1 MNEPRNPVRAVQTTI
16 SVLEALKDGDG
27 AGITELADELELTKG
42 TVHNH
47 LSTLADRG
55 FVVKKDDR
63 YHVGLRFF
71 EFGEYT
77 KNRQQVYHLAKSEVE
92 NLADST
98 GKLANLLVE
107 EHGRGIYLHRAK
119 GNSTLSLDTG
129 AGSRVYLH
137 NTALGKAILANL
149 PTERVDAI
157 LDEHGMPA
165 QTENTITDREEL
177 YTELAE
183 IREQGVAFDRE
194 ERAEG
199 IRCIAAPVRTNDGRV
214 LGAISVAG
222 AKSRMRGDHYDSELP
237 EVVHD
242 AASVIGINATY
253 S

>member
-1 MNEPRNPVRAVQTTI
+1 MNEPRNPVQAVQTTI
-16 SVLEALKDGDG
+16 GILEALKDGDG
-27 AGITELADELELTKG
+27 AGITELAAELDLTKG

-55 FVVKKDDR
+55 FVVKEDDQ

-71 EFGEYT
+71 EFGEYA
-77 KNRQQVYHLAKSEVE
+77 KGRQEVYRLAKSEVE
-92 NLADST
+92 NLADTT

-129 AGSRVYLH
+129 AGSRVHLH

-149 PTERVDAI
+149 SRERVDAI
-157 LDEHGMPA
+157 LDTHGMPA
-165 QTENTITDREEL
+165 ETENTITDREAL
-177 YTELAE
+177 YAELAG
-183 IREQGVAFDRE
+183 IRDRGYAFDRE

-199 IRCIAAPVRTNDGRV
+199 IRCVAAPIRTNDGRI

-222 AKSRMRGDHYDSELP
+222 AKSRMRGDHYESELP
-237 EVVHD
+237 EMVHD